1 MFPSRSGDEAHIGPT
16 ATYDEVICPGF
27 PTLYHNIIDTR
38 IQHLIQ
44 TSYICLKYNI
54 TAEDI
59 CLSTDYNQMPSGKRK
74 SSIPITTRVQAL
86 RRDPPNESS
95 SSLRV
100 KRRSPYLL
108 SIKSPENSLGV
119 VS

>member
-16 ATYDEVICPGF
+16 ATYDIAICPGF
-27 PTLYHNIIDTR
+27 PTRYHNIIDTR

-44 TSYICLKYNI
+44 SAYNCLKYN
-54 TAEDI
+54 TTSEDT
-59 CLSTDYNQMPSGKRK
+59 CLSTDYNQKTTGKEK
-74 SSIPITTRVQAL
+74 NNDPLTTRVQAL
-86 RRDPPNESS
+86 RRNPPNYSS
-95 SSLRV
+95 SSLHV

-108 SIKSPENSLGV
+108 SIENPEKSLGV